1 MSSEPTPVDARS
13 SLRLSDDLQRA
24 VACARAHEQGRALGA
39 FAYDVL
45 GTQAEGRA
53 LFAGQKF
60 MAQRAQTHGV
70 DTQSAATELGNLLSI
85 LERGPSDAAEHAL
98 VAAFAARGAAD
109 ALSTTQ
115 GEARVGLANKL
126 VGELDWI
133 ELSTRYRLWPCLAE
147 LLDAPAKHAVC
158 DALADAVLREDRSD
172 ASEAAA
178 DLEAL
183 TRRARNAARLTVL
196 GAFPAP
202 RAREALTRVHG
213 SAKDP
218 GSRALAATFLGV
230 PTLPPSAANVL
241 VTGHAATVTRSTWRA
256 VLRWITGFALLH
268 ALARTLGFLLH
279 LQREV
284 ELDLQ
289 GRVLHARR
297 RTSLFGRTVRASEAV
312 YPVER
317 IRGARRAG
325 RYALA
330 RTVVGALSL
339 SFGVLLGGYLG
350 FDAARG
356 GAGML
361 LGAAVVL
368 CALGVGVDLAL
379 DLLGSA
385 LRGNVRLQID
395 LEGARSLALRDV
407 PVADADRFLDSLAKQ
422 LQAGGR

>member
-1 MSSEPTPVDARS
+1 
-13 SLRLSDDLQRA
+13 
-24 VACARAHEQGRALGA
+24 
-39 FAYDVL
+39 
-45 GTQAEGRA
+45 
-53 LFAGQKF
+53 
-60 MAQRAQTHGV
+60 
-70 DTQSAATELGNLLSI
+70 
-85 LERGPSDAAEHAL
+85 
-98 VAAFAARGAAD
+98 
-109 ALSTTQ
+109 
-115 GEARVGLANKL
+115 
-126 VGELDWI
+126 
-133 ELSTRYRLWPCLAE
+133 
-147 LLDAPAKHAVC
+147 
-158 DALADAVLREDRSD
+158 
-172 ASEAAA
+172 
-178 DLEAL
+178 
-183 TRRARNAARLTVL
+183 VL